1 MVDCSLSLLQFCHI
15 PVTITILTTDKMIK
29 LLTTHLE
36 PPGLEEHDAAH
47 QVVPHL
53 LGNVQTEATVFV
65 I

>member
-1 MVDCSLSLLQFCHI
+1 
-15 PVTITILTTDKMIK
+15 MIK

-36 PPGLEEHDAAH
+36 PPGLEEHVAAH
-47 QVVPHL
+47 QVVLHL